1 MPRLDQKTQVGVIA
15 TTDLIV
21 CLRGGAFVLG
31 GVGSM
36 ALQNAGAVN
45 IDGGAI
51 DGTPIGANTPSTISA
66 TAATFSGTVLVGRES
81 VGTMSGDGVIG
92 LGAQSGFISNKATLA
107 NNATVDIGTAVGGG
121 GYQGILSVSNVRS
134 SNANLSTKAT
144 FSVFGRD
151 VNGSVQQIHTF
162 NGVDGAASFTVTIAT
177 GGLLRV
183 TNTAGAETVVVMTFI
198 GGTSA

>member
-51 DGTPIGANTPSTISA
+51 DGTPIGSTSPSTISGTTLIIA
-66 TAATFSGTVLVGRES
+66 ESTTPASASAAGVTGTVAW
-81 VGTMSGDGVIG
+81 D
-92 LGAQSGFISNKATLA
+92 
-107 NNATVDIGTAVGGG
+107 
-121 GYQGILSVSNVRS
+121 
-134 SNANLSTKAT
+134 
-144 FSVFGRD
+144 
-151 VNGSVQQIHTF
+151 
-162 NGVDGAASFTVTIAT
+162 ASYIYTCVA
-177 GGLLRV
+177 
-183 TNTAGAETVVVMTFI
+183 TNTWKRVAIA
-198 GGTSA
+198 SW